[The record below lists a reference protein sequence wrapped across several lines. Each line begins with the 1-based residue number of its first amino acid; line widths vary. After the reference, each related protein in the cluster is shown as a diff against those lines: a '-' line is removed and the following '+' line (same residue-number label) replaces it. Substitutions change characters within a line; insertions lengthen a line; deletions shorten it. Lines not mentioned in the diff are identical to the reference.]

1 MADNQ
6 LQKIAG
12 LVQDLSLIGKKTRG
26 MSIEADEWN
35 TLVRVLTEAL
45 KIDQAQ
51 EETVQSSL
59 DQHFAPLVHEHLGQV
74 SSPWLEPNLQTT
86 LADGGGAG
94 VSTRLVLADMDQKLR
109 GLSAQVAQLT
119 TLTEGMRRQ
128 LDGFAVAGADRR
140 KTLRDF
146 DTRFAGVENLRTSVT
161 DLSSQLGSLKTGV
174 NSVLDL
180 RKSLTDAQGKPIDV
194 SSIQQSVTD
203 LQTLRDNLKGID
215 GNPVRLLDVQLK
227 LKDVSDA
234 LGVSGPGG
242 LEGRLTKLS
251 TDLEGRL
258 NTRIDTKAQAVQD
271 AVTTGSAA
279 SSDKVR
285 AELTAIVA
293 KSGSDLDQSL
303 TGKVAAAEKRINDGA
318 SQKVN
323 DAVTSLRA
331 ENLTTVT
338 GLLNQRFAD
347 VPEQIKAGATAVAT
361 DVAAGLRS
369 ELTTTIAAQVQTQTS
384 ALGAKLDSK
393 LADSQNQITSLR
405 QEVQVNIKTSVDTA
419 SASLKDSIGASVTTQ
434 VTQARLSIEAT
445 LDARAKSAADAA
457 TANLDTRIAT
467 TVDGRLSG
475 LSATVDKAV
484 TQSLRNLS
492 TQVSD
497 EVKSQ
502 ITAVNISSQ
511 IQDSTSKTTQQ
522 FRSEL
527 VQAIADQQA
536 RTSTSINDTIKLLR
550 GEISST
556 GRSATEAAVASA
568 SSMVSGLREET
579 TKTIEQ
585 KFASTTLRSTSIV
598 LQPIDR

>member
-128 LDGFAVAGADRR
+128 LDGFAVADADRG

-174 NSVLDL
+174 NTVLDL

-285 AELTAIVA
+285 ADLTALVA

-434 VTQARLSIEAT
+434 LTQARLSIEAT
-445 LDARAKSAADAA
+445 LDARAKGAADAA

-527 VQAIADQQA
+527 AQAVADQQA

-579 TKTIEQ
+579 TKTIDQ

>member
-1 MADNQ
+1 
-6 LQKIAG
+6 
-12 LVQDLSLIGKKTRG
+12 
-26 MSIEADEWN
+26 
-35 TLVRVLTEAL
+35 
-45 KIDQAQ
+45 
-51 EETVQSSL
+51 
-59 DQHFAPLVHEHLGQV
+59 
-74 SSPWLEPNLQTT
+74 
-86 LADGGGAG
+86 
-94 VSTRLVLADMDQKLR
+94 
-109 GLSAQVAQLT
+109 
-119 TLTEGMRRQ
+119 
-128 LDGFAVAGADRR
+128 
-140 KTLRDF
+140 
-146 DTRFAGVENLRTSVT
+146 
-161 DLSSQLGSLKTGV
+161 
-174 NSVLDL
+174 
-180 RKSLTDAQGKPIDV
+180 
-194 SSIQQSVTD
+194 
-203 LQTLRDNLKGID
+203 
-215 GNPVRLLDVQLK
+215 
-227 LKDVSDA
+227 
-234 LGVSGPGG
+234 
-242 LEGRLTKLS
+242 
-251 TDLEGRL
+251 L

-285 AELTAIVA
+285 AELTALVA

-393 LADSQNQITSLR
+393 LADTQNQITSLR

-434 VTQARLSIEAT
+434 LTQARLSIEAT
-445 LDARAKSAADAA
+445 LDARAKGAADAA